1 MIFRQMEQ
9 SQNLQNRIDRLQ
21 TFQQSK
27 GELLNSDIKQYH
39 DIEQQKQELFELR
52 KSKTNNQ
59 NLSTL
64 ER

>member
-1 MIFRQMEQ
+1 MEQ
-9 SQNLQNRIDRLQ
+9 SQNLQNRIDILQ
-21 TFQQSK
+21 VFQQSK
-27 GELLNSDIKQYH
+27 GENLSSDIKQYR